1 MLLFDNEDAFARKLA
16 SVPLWR
22 SFPSY
27 EGPRDYSEDWVAMA
41 RNWIAA
47 RFYEL
52 NMDASRNM
60 YGHFTHMDDPALAR
74 GTFTHASRG

>member
-1 MLLFDNEDAFARKLA
+1 
-16 SVPLWR
+16 
-22 SFPSY
+22 
-27 EGPRDYSEDWVAMA
+27 MA

-74 GTFTHASRG
+74 GTFTHASHS